1 MKLKNLA
8 GTILVGAVLTGG
20 GAALA
25 ADNPADW
32 TTTLSVK
39 LQLLE
44 KLGTDSLRVD
54 VDTVA
59 GDLTLTGTVDKRE
72 TRELAEA
79 IAKSVPAVKGVKN
92 DILLA
97 ASEANPNKVAVAAG
111 ETEAELMDAL
121 LSTKV
126 RLALV
131 EQMGSDGFAIGTEVA
146 DGVVTLEFERKL
158 VAARRAEANK
168 VVKGVDGV
176 TKVVSV
182 VKT

>member
-1 MKLKNLA
+1 
-8 GTILVGAVLTGG
+8 
-20 GAALA
+20 
-25 ADNPADW
+25 
-32 TTTLSVK
+32 
-39 LQLLE
+39 
-44 KLGTDSLRVD
+44 
-54 VDTVA
+54 
-59 GDLTLTGTVDKRE
+59 
-72 TRELAEA
+72 
-79 IAKSVPAVKGVKN
+79 VKN

-97 ASEANPNKVAVAAG
+97 ASEANPSKTSVAAG
-111 ETEAELMDAL
+111 ETEAELKDAL
-121 LSTKV
+121 LSTKI

-168 VVKGVDGV
+168 VVKAVDGV